1 MPIESVNLSEFLI
14 ESPSK
19 IVLMVVDGLGGLP
32 NPKTGKS
39 ELETANIPNLRALAK
54 ESALGRTVPVTTG
67 IAPGSGAGHLALFGY
82 DPVDYYLKR
91 GAMEVIGTGLKLQS
105 GEIAARG
112 NLCTINA
119 NGIVTDRRAGRPKTG
134 QIAPA
139 IEKLSKNLKLP
150 GASVSLYAMEEHRF
164 AAIFR
169 GDGLSDEVS
178 DIDPGL
184 NDRAPLIAKAAT
196 PAAEKMARVAN
207 EFTQQA
213 RNLLADEPMWNF
225 ALLRGLSQVPNV
237 PSMKDKF
244 KLNSAAVASYPMY
257 RGLAQ
262 IVGMSLLPGE
272 IHSFREEIDAV
283 VRDWDK
289 FNFFFIHYKPADSAG
304 EDYDFDRKV
313 RMLEEFDKHLPLVRE
328 LHPDVLI
335 IAGDHS
341 TPAIAGMH
349 TWHPVPFLVNSALC
363 GIGGVAEFSERSCA
377 NGMLGTFPAKH
388 VMNLALANAVKI
400 DKFGA

>member
-1 MPIESVNLSEFLI
+1 MPIEATSITEFLV

-19 IVLMVVDGLGGLP
+19 IVMMVVDGLGGLP

-54 ESALGRTVPVTTG
+54 ESALGRTVPVITG
-67 IAPGSGAGHLALFGY
+67 VAPGSGAGHLSLFGY

-112 NLCTINA
+112 NLCTINT
-119 NGIVTDRRAGRPKTG
+119 NGILTDRRAGRPKTG

-139 IEKLSKNLKLP
+139 IELLQRNIKLP
-150 GASVSLYAMEEHRF
+150 GATVSLTGLEEHRF

-169 GDGLSDEVS
+169 GEGLSDEVT
-178 DIDPGL
+178 DTDPGM
-184 NDRAPLIAKAAT
+184 NDRPPLKARAT
-196 PAAEKMARVAN
+196 DPAADKMAIVAN
-207 EFTQQA
+207 AFMEQSKE
-213 RNLLADEPMWNF
+213 LLKDEPAWNF
-225 ALLRGLSQVPNV
+225 AVLRGLSKVPNV
-237 PSMKDKF
+237 PSMKEKF

-272 IHSFREEIDAV
+272 IHTFKEELDAV

-289 FNFFFIHYKPADSAG
+289 YNFFFVHYKPTDSAA
-304 EDYDFDRKV
+304 EDFDFDRKV
-313 RMLEEFDKHLPLVRE
+313 HMLEEFDKLLPMVRE
-328 LHPDVLI
+328 LNPDVLI
-335 IAGDHS
+335 VCGDHS

-349 TWHPVPFLVNSALC
+349 TWHPVPFLVNSRLC
-363 GIGGVAEFSERSCA
+363 GIGGVAEFTERSCA
-377 NGMLGTFPAKH
+377 AGLLGTFPAKH

>member
-1 MPIESVNLSEFLI
+1 MPIEQTDISEFLT
-14 ESPSK
+14 ETPSK
-19 IVLMVVDGLGGLP
+19 IVLMVIDGLGGLP

-91 GAMEVIGTGLKLQS
+91 GAMEVIGAGLELRS
-105 GEIAARG
+105 GEVAARG
-112 NLCTINA
+112 NLCTI
-119 NGIVTDRRAGRPKTG
+119 GTDGLLKDRRAGRPKT
-134 QIAPA
+134 AETPPLL
-139 IEKLSKNLKLP
+139 EKLMKGLKLD
-150 GASVSLYAMEEHRF
+150 GATVRLSPLEEHRF
-164 AAIFR
+164 AAIFV
-169 GDGLSDEVS
+169 GE
-178 DIDPGL
+178 GL
-184 NDRAPLIAKAAT
+184 NDDVTDVDPGFNDRPPLVAKART

-207 EFTQQA
+207 QFTQQA
-213 RNLLADEPMWNF
+213 GKILANEPKMNY
-225 ALLRGLSQVPNV
+225 ALIRGLSQVPIV

-244 KLNSAAVASYPMY
+244 KLNAAAVASYPMY

-262 IVGMSLLPGE
+262 IVGMNLLPGE
-272 IHSFREEIDAV
+272 IHTFPEELDAV
-283 VRDWDK
+283 ERSWDK

-304 EDYDFDRKV
+304 EDFDFDRKV
-313 RMLEEFDKHLPLVRE
+313 RMIEEFDKHLPRVRQ
-328 LHPDVLI
+328 LQPDVLI
-335 IAGDHS
+335 ICGDHS

-349 TWHPVPFLVNSALC
+349 TYHPVPFMINSKIC
-363 GIGGVAEFSERSCA
+363 GIGGIAEFSERSCA
-377 NGMLGTFPAKH
+377 QGLVGTFPAKH